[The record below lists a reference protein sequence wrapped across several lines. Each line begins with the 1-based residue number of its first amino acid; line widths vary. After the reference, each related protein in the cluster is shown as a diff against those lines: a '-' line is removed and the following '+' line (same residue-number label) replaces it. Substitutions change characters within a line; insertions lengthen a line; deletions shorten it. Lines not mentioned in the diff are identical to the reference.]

1 MIHHANT
8 LKNKTGHNYLL
19 LATLPLFVIGVFL
32 LSGCDHASTKLTVK
46 TAPAVV
52 DNPVKESQLTT
63 ITLTSQAEK
72 RLGLKTTT
80 TQNQSIGR
88 TLTQHG
94 EIVAVPG
101 LTVSVTAP
109 VTGKLHGSKLVSGR
123 RVSKGQTVFTLMALP
138 NDTSGLGADEEVAVR
153 QKQLAV
159 VQAKVDRFTELNKDK
174 TTSDR
179 LLQEAQ
185 AELKNAQAA
194 LEASQARQHFLTDKL
209 TAADKP
215 HLSVIDIEAP
225 LSGVIQTVSATPSQL
240 VSGGAPLFNVTSL
253 GTVWVRVPV
262 YAGDLSSVSGV
273 QTARIQPLGEN
284 IDAGVRMAKAVAAPP
299 TANPQAISTD
309 LFFAMSNTDSAFQVG
324 QKVSVTLSRGGSQ
337 SGLTIP
343 ASAVVYDIEGGTWVY
358 ELTQPHTYTR
368 RRVLVSRVVEGSAV
382 LVKPLPTNA
391 KIVYVGAAELFGTE
405 FGAGK

>member
-1 MIHHANT
+1 M
-8 LKNKTGHNYLL
+8 
-19 LATLPLFVIGVFL
+19 
-32 LSGCDHASTKLTVK
+32 
-46 TAPAVV
+46 
-52 DNPVKESQLTT
+52 
-63 ITLTSQAEK
+63 
-72 RLGLKTTT
+72 
-80 TQNQSIGR
+80 
-88 TLTQHG
+88 
-94 EIVAVPG
+94 
-101 LTVSVTAP
+101 
-109 VTGKLHGSKLVSGR
+109 
-123 RVSKGQTVFTLMALP
+123 
-138 NDTSGLGADEEVAVR
+138 
-153 QKQLAV
+153 